1 MAAIVTFPFQEKEG
15 KYFAP
20 ISSSEPNYVVINGV
34 LTQTDNKIVSGIKGA
49 FASIKLTLP
58 LANASTKKEL
68 FALNAE
74 AVNSSN

>member
-1 MAAIVTFPFQEKEG
+1 MGNLVTFVFQNNEG

-20 ISSSEPNYVVINGV
+20 IASEEPNYIVVNGAV
-34 LTQTDNKIVSGIKGA
+34 QANGNKIVSGIKGA
-49 FASIKLTLP
+49 FASIKLKLP
-58 LANASTKKEL
+58 VANAGTQKEL